1 MAHFTQAPSLWRNR
15 AYLLLWGGQVVS
27 NVGSGVSQIAYPLLI
42 LAITHSVVQAAL
54 ISAVRSLA
62 YVLFMLPVG
71 ALLDRWNRKLVMLV
85 SDTGRALMLASI
97 VLAFAWGHLTI
108 LQLYITGFLE
118 VSLST
123 FFDIAELSCLP
134 HVVAKEQLP
143 EALGRTQ
150 ATYGIMNLLSPPLG
164 GLLFTLRPL
173 LPFLVDALSYVVS
186 VCSLLF
192 IHIPFQEQRDVLVVR
207 NLAFEIGEGLRWLW
221 HQPLLR
227 SMALLTG
234 GSVFFG
240 AGQIL
245 IVIVIAQQQ
254 HASATIIGF
263 IFGIGGVGSIV
274 GALLV
279 SRVQKRL
286 SFAQIIVGALWL
298 YTLFWL
304 PLAALP
310 SPLFL
315 GLIVAMLA
323 FIDPFY
329 NVTSMSRRLA
339 TTPDALQSQINSASR
354 LIILGTAPLGL
365 ACTGFLLQCVGP
377 RITILLLV
385 IGQAILALIATV
397 NPHLRQNRDITA

>member
-71 ALLDRWNRKLVMLV
+71 ALLDRWNRKLVMIV

-207 NLAFEIGEGLRWLW
+207 NLAFEIGQGLRWLW

-227 SMALLTG
+227 SMAHSDRWQCLFWG
-234 GSVFFG
+234 GSD
-240 AGQIL
+240 IDCDC
-245 IVIVIAQQQ
+245 
-254 HASATIIGF
+254 HSATTAYFSDNHRLYFWHWWRWKYCWCIACKSRTKTLEF
-263 IFGIGGVGSIV
+263 RTNNCGSFV
-274 GALLV
+274 VVYAVLV
-279 SRVQKRL
+279 
-286 SFAQIIVGALWL
+286 
-298 YTLFWL
+298 
-304 PLAALP
+304 
-310 SPLFL
+310 
-315 GLIVAMLA
+315 
-323 FIDPFY
+323 
-329 NVTSMSRRLA
+329 
-339 TTPDALQSQINSASR
+339 ASR
-354 LIILGTAPLGL
+354 
-365 ACTGFLLQCVGP
+365 GF
-377 RITILLLV
+377 
-385 IGQAILALIATV
+385 AIPTFSWLDRCHARF
-397 NPHLRQNRDITA
+397 H